1 MSKEAFFITGALGC
15 VGSWVLRNLV
25 DEGVTVVA
33 SDLSTD
39 PVRPRLLLSD
49 DELSRIEFV
58 KVDITDLESLR
69 QTVASREI
77 THIIH
82 LAALQVPF
90 CIANPS
96 LGSQVN
102 VTGTVNIFEVARHL
116 KEQIRGLAFTSSIAV
131 MGPADRYPDRP
142 LKDDVELYPQTLY
155 GVYKQA
161 NEQTAR
167 VYWQDWGIPSVSI
180 RPYII
185 YGIGRDQGLTSD
197 VAKAILAA
205 AAGQEYEIRFSGPIS
220 MQYADDVAKIL
231 IRAARSEHRGAA
243 ACNLRGD
250 ILTVEGFVTALQSVL
265 PNAQVRYSGSQLP
278 FPSDLSDEG
287 LRAIL
292 GELPHTPLDVAI
304 RETAERFTKL
314 LQEGRVDLQQLKE

>member
-220 MQYADDVAKIL
+220 MQY
-231 IRAARSEHRGAA
+231 
-243 ACNLRGD
+243 
-250 ILTVEGFVTALQSVL
+250 
-265 PNAQVRYSGSQLP
+265 
-278 FPSDLSDEG
+278 
-287 LRAIL
+287 
-292 GELPHTPLDVAI
+292 
-304 RETAERFTKL
+304 
-314 LQEGRVDLQQLKE
+314 